1 MQKNLKRASAMIL
14 SLAMAVQF
22 GLTDSYY
29 INANDE
35 QPVEET
41 KQAETTKVDES
52 KNEPKTPQADSSE
65 DNQVQ
70 TDDVNQEENQQSQDE
85 TTTIEKVT
93 VEISYVTEEDGSTL
107 MDSLTNTY
115 DVGYRLDQDSN
126 VFNTNHEEYVLDYA
140 IINNDEGNKI
150 TKDQASENGLC
161 VASGMTS
168 VKFVYKKSTVQ
179 KSHKAK
185 KAQGTKMDSK
195 GEDDSEDD
203 IETASDS
210 ETYKL
215 YHYALIPGK
224 LMDSTESADSR
235 WFGIGVTSIS
245 GVSNPSG
252 LEYGIQSN
260 FTYKQEGVVKT
271 LYPDITYNSKTYKYA
286 ATGSEN
292 ADKEGYY
299 TLIPARVMIAN
310 GANAGNNSYNPT
322 ASGKTYHQDYTIV
335 MNEKNI
341 YTVTYNVMD
350 PGETTYGVLNDYSQ
364 RVDAGTSESRLKQ
377 PASKVVPNEKTD
389 SEGNKY
395 TFSGWY
401 KDQECT
407 VKANFNGS
415 VTANTNYYG
424 KYVAETYTVKY
435 DSNGGSA
442 VADKTLKYNDV
453 VDTSQTPTKEGYI
466 FDGWYYGSTKV
477 TNQKYAKLAES
488 EKKK

>member
-85 TTTIEKVT
+85 TTTTEKVT

-185 KAQGTKMDSK
+185 KAQGTKMDS
-195 GEDDSEDD
+195 
-203 IETASDS
+203 
-210 ETYKL
+210 
-215 YHYALIPGK
+215 
-224 LMDSTESADSR
+224 
-235 WFGIGVTSIS
+235 W
-245 GVSNPSG
+245 
-252 LEYGIQSN
+252 
-260 FTYKQEGVVKT
+260 
-271 LYPDITYNSKTYKYA
+271 
-286 ATGSEN
+286 
-292 ADKEGYY
+292 
-299 TLIPARVMIAN
+299 
-310 GANAGNNSYNPT
+310 
-322 ASGKTYHQDYTIV
+322 
-335 MNEKNI
+335 
-341 YTVTYNVMD
+341 
-350 PGETTYGVLNDYSQ
+350 
-364 RVDAGTSESRLKQ
+364 
-377 PASKVVPNEKTD
+377 
-389 SEGNKY
+389 
-395 TFSGWY
+395 
-401 KDQECT
+401 
-407 VKANFNGS
+407 
-415 VTANTNYYG
+415 
-424 KYVAETYTVKY
+424 
-435 DSNGGSA
+435 
-442 VADKTLKYNDV
+442 
-453 VDTSQTPTKEGYI
+453 
-466 FDGWYYGSTKV
+466 
-477 TNQKYAKLAES
+477 
-488 EKKK
+488 